1 MTGAAALLYL
11 LEPAKVSD
19 VPTKPAIQKINKEK
33 QVNQSVYFVKNPKE
47 MDKIIEKAKA
57 NKIDWNNI
65 SLEKNTKA
73 FDESITSVSSIKGII
88 RIMTYSII
96 LRRYCNTFNDI
107 NIMDKRK
114 NT

>member
-1 MTGAAALLYL
+1 MI
-11 LEPAKVSD
+11 KSD
-19 VPTKPAIQKINKEK
+19 VKNDKIDLHTNNKVFYGMEK

-88 RIMTYSII
+88 KIMTYSII

>member
-1 MTGAAALLYL
+1 
-11 LEPAKVSD
+11 
-19 VPTKPAIQKINKEK
+19 
-33 QVNQSVYFVKNPKE
+33 

-73 FDESITSVSSIKGII
+73 FDESITSLSSIKGII

-96 LRRYCNTFNDI
+96 LRRYCNTINDI

>member
-1 MTGAAALLYL
+1 MSNLDNIIDEILQD
-11 LEPAKVSD
+11 AKNESEKIVEDAKSE
-19 VPTKPAIQKINKEK
+19 VANLVGKTESEAQKNA
-33 QVNQSVYFVKNPKE
+33 
-47 MDKIIEKAKA
+47 DKIIEKAKT

-65 SLEKNTKA
+65 SLEKTTKA
-73 FDESITSVSSIKGII
+73 FDESISSISSIKGII

-96 LRRYCNTFNDI
+96 LRWYCNTFNDI